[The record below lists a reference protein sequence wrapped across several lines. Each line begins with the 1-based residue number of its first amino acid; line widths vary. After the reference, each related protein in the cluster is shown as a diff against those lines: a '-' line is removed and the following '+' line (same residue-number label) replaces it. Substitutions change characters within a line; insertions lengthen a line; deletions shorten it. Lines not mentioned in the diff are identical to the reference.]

1 MIKAIPKIFF
11 SAAMANDRC
20 SSSGAAAGSLLSLS
34 RDTRYIDLARMRLAV
49 LHKKYWLAIRN
60 KEKLVDFRSGSCPID
75 LEAGDPIL
83 FALGVRHRRNG
94 EDALV
99 FALVSKKSELLDVD
113 HAWRTY
119 PREAEGCQLDALAA
133 TWGTSSIR
141 CIPLDKDSIRVGYEY
156 VNLSRGC
163 LGFVHQIAHDSGVPH
178 FCHADDLGKT
188 LSITMPGGKT
198 VQVCFRPPRLAV
210 SECDSCDT
218 RESRGEEK
226 PAEAAPIDG
235 SPTADGCAEGKHP
248 FCYRLQACSRC
259 AARAPYCFCPQIQ
272 GDLAEHRS
280 RRRKRKKQPMKPTEK
295 AVEHHLE
302 PTATTSQEQGNGRS
316 RVVCQSC

>member
-1 MIKAIPKIFF
+1 
-11 SAAMANDRC
+11 
-20 SSSGAAAGSLLSLS
+20 
-34 RDTRYIDLARMRLAV
+34 MRLV
-49 LHKKYWLAIRN
+49 VVHEKYWLAILH
-60 KEKLVDFRSGSCPID
+60 KHKLVEFRSSKQPIL
-75 LEAGDPIL
+75 LEAGQCLL
-83 FALGVRHRRNG
+83 FALAIRHRRSG
-94 EDALV
+94 KDALV
-99 FALVSKKSELLDVD
+99 FARVVKVELLDVD
-113 HAWRTY
+113 HARETY
-119 PREAEGCQLDALAA
+119 PSESDDCDLTDLAA
-133 TWGTSSIR
+133 KWGVTSVC
-141 CIPLDKDSIRVGYEY
+141 CIVLDKDSIRMADEIA
-156 VNLSRGC
+156 NLSKGC
-163 LGFVHQIAHDSGVPH
+163 EGIVHQFALKTGVPH
-178 FCHADDLGKT
+178 FCHANDLGKT

-226 PAEAAPIDG
+226 PDEAAPIDG
-235 SPTADGCAEGKHP
+235 SPTTDGSAEGKHL
-248 FCYRLQACSRC
+248 FCYRLQTCSRC

-272 GDLAEHRS
+272 GDLAEQRS